1 MEWCCAS
8 SMGERV
14 VPKNQEVSESFPS
27 PESWLHKWGRTEPE
41 NFAFPNKGGSFAMD
55 NNNFNGGILSDEA
68 EMDSCTYDKDW
79 SRSGGAS
86 QESSF
91 QQTLDYQLLSLAG
104 FESTDDLYL
113 SSLMEDMPG
122 NEEFYNSYSMD
133 PEMKEDMLDCDTIS
147 GDLVLNTKNTSAD
160 SHSMGSSKYLKTH
173 AFSPSSD
180 QERSHVSAPQQQKHC
195 SSVKGL
201 VSSGH
206 NGANEQVNEETCL
219 EESVLEQLGMVMS
232 QMTEKT
238 RLCFRDGLY
247 RLANNSRQHGA
258 IHNPNGFDLLE
269 TSSWTEQEDKLRL
282 EGKQTRESETNTI
295 DRTIANLLFNK
306 MDTNPNGFPVSA
318 STSSQDESLEQTG
331 LPNCTSSLPQYTSFS
346 SDNDVS
352 IFSQG
357 MSPTRVVPNIQFSQ
371 NPA

>member
-8 SMGERV
+8 NIGDRV

-41 NFAFPNKGGSFAMD
+41 NFAFPNKGFAMD
-55 NNNFNGGILSDEA
+55 NNFNGGILSDEV
-68 EMDSCTYDKDW
+68 EMESCTYDKDW
-79 SRSGGAS
+79 SSSGGRS

-104 FESTDDLYL
+104 LESTDDIYL
-113 SSLMEDMPG
+113 SSLIEDVPG
-122 NEEFYNSYSMD
+122 NEEFYNSYSME
-133 PEMKEDMLDCDTIS
+133 PEMQSDMLDCDTFS
-147 GDLVLNTKNTSAD
+147 ADMMLNTKSTSID

-173 AFSPSSD
+173 AFSPSD
-180 QERSHVSAPQQQKHC
+180 QENGRVSTPQCNSQLTHC
-195 SSVKGL
+195 PSVKIPTG
-201 VSSGH
+201 
-206 NGANEQVNEETCL
+206 NNNANEQMDEETCL

-258 IHNPNGFDLLE
+258 THNENGFASLE
-269 TSSWTEQEDKLRL
+269 TPTWSGQEGEMRL
-282 EGKQTRESETNTI
+282 EGKKTRESETNTI

-306 MDTNPNGFPVSA
+306 MDTNVNDYPVSA
-318 STSSQDESLEQTG
+318 SISSQDESLEQSR
-331 LPNCTSSLPQYTSFS
+331 LPNCSTSSLPQYTSFS

-352 IFSQG
+352 
-357 MSPTRVVPNIQFSQ
+357 MTRVVPNIQISQ